1 MRLKSPFTRIETIDT
16 CISSREAMDRV
27 KAALTGDRALHIS
40 EITENDQELFFSM
53 VHRLGDYQNSFLPRV
68 CVRFSDTQSGSRV
81 QIECRVRPAVRIVFF
96 CLMASSVLSVLHLLL
111 RYFLQFTDSI
121 LLCLVPLA
129 IIPFLYFLSLFGL
142 RLGSNDAIY
151 VIRKALLSE

>member
-1 MRLKSPFTRIETIDT
+1 M
-16 CISSREAMDRV
+16 SSREAMDQV

-40 EITENDQELFFSM
+40 EITENDQELCFSM

-68 CVRFSDTQSGSRV
+68 CVRFSDTQSCSQAR
-81 QIECRVRPAVRIVFF
+81 IECRVRTAVRIVFL
-96 CLMASSVLSVLHLLL
+96 CLMASSVLSALHLLL
-111 RYFLQFTDSI
+111 LFFLKRTDSV

-129 IIPFLYFLSLFGL
+129 TVPFLYFLSLFGL
-142 RLGSNDAIY
+142 RLGSNDAVY